1 MMKTEMDLKNRN
13 LADERLVL
21 LVYEN
26 HEFCIQSDEFCVQND
41 EFVFEMMGFVFGRRG
56 RAFPLIC
63 KVWTRPLKLL
73 VRIRAAVP
81 GGTAPL

>member
-1 MMKTEMDLKNRN
+1 MKTEMDLKNRN

-41 EFVFEMMGFVFGRRG
+41 EFVFGRRG